1 MGGPLERRGSV
12 VDASK
17 GLFCSPTKTGED
29 ALLEGGQITF
39 GHRVL
44 RPLVSKDPA
53 ENYDAFLDILRQA
66 RKHCE
71 AETLELL
78 MNDKELLYY
87 TRGNHHPKIALRAQQ
102 QQQPMQ
108 QQHASHRQQQLLAGA
123 RPAWALPG
131 TLMSALQ
138 AQQEVDPFS
147 VFGDA
152 PPELVLHEV
161 YDQQHYSAVGPAI
174 RASHPILAKLDRQR
188 LLLPPAPGNGG
199 CGSKSGGNSLPT
211 VQAQQHA
218 ASGVPDKLHLTR
230 EMWEE
235 VLLPALQSWWCAES
249 AVELDWRQDPLT
261 AEDCAWYLQAIGASR
276 DLTDQVT
283 LKQPCFCP
291 TPPPLRGW
299 SWTDSR
305 HLLRTKLASGTL
317 TKAAGESG
325 CSWPSFSPPKRRTER
340 EKHTRVLAKQRETG
354 GPAKRCGA
362 AAFAGAAVTVLS
374 PITPGVRHRR
384 QRNRLPPKASN
395 GTDAAVGAAS
405 RLVNRLSGNS
415 LAGRAGGRSLSG
427 DAAVDPRPQGH
438 GIGGEA
444 QRAPTDGSSRQLKEG
459 NALRLAKAPI
469 RAGQQPLICFAA
481 EAETLQVQSTQR
493 VGTRNHL
500 LLMHRALSL
509 RSSVPAVRPRL
520 AAALP
525 RFALSLFSPVNGEPW
540 QSKKPPQRGRKTKH
554 FEFMRPPKPQ
564 TLLGALMALPRV
576 GQPQRMQQAS
586 KPLLRQPATYMHLK
600 AVFAAHNRTGV

>member
-1 MGGPLERRGSV
+1 
-12 VDASK
+12 
-17 GLFCSPTKTGED
+17 
-29 ALLEGGQITF
+29 
-39 GHRVL
+39 
-44 RPLVSKDPA
+44 
-53 ENYDAFLDILRQA
+53 
-66 RKHCE
+66 
-71 AETLELL
+71 
-78 MNDKELLYY
+78 
-87 TRGNHHPKIALRAQQ
+87 
-102 QQQPMQ
+102 
-108 QQHASHRQQQLLAGA
+108 
-123 RPAWALPG
+123 
-131 TLMSALQ
+131 MSALQ

-340 EKHTRVLAKQRETG
+340 EKHTRVFAKQRETG
-354 GPAKRCGA
+354 APAKRRGA

-384 QRNRLPPKASN
+384 QRKYAEMCAPPEGAPASSSSKRSRKEAPRHRCPSDGSTRMTANSSRSAAGAEGGSFTRGVTSSSSLTGELGELLADAQRRLDSLAERMRSRSRSRSRLPPKASN

-469 RAGQQPLICFAA
+469 RAGQQVEADGLGISGRSYYSSSNLPLLGREMRSLLVPPPSGGVTSATREAIALTRAPLGIGKLRVAA
-481 EAETLQVQSTQR
+481 EGGPRGPATLRERQKQGRFSVEK
-493 VGTRNHL
+493 L
-500 LLMHRALSL
+500 RALGE
-509 RSSVPAVRPRL
+509 VRQLKNMASWASGGWITASRIGG
-520 AAALP
+520 ADRT
-525 RFALSLFSPVNGEPW
+525 RF
-540 QSKKPPQRGRKTKH
+540 Q
-554 FEFMRPPKPQ
+554 
-564 TLLGALMALPRV
+564 
-576 GQPQRMQQAS
+576 
-586 KPLLRQPATYMHLK
+586 
-600 AVFAAHNRTGV
+600 